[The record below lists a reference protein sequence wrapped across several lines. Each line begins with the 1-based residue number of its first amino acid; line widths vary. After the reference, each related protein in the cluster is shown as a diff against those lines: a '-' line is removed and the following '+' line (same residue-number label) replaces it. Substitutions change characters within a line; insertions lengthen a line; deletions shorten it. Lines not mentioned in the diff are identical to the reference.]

1 MIHASIL
8 KAQGDGLVI
17 TSRLEGGLGSM
28 VGLFVAT
35 YELNYGRMKARA
47 TF

>member
-1 MIHASIL
+1 MIDAWIM
-8 KAQGDGLVI
+8 KAQGNGLVT

-28 VGLFVAT
+28 VGLCVVT
-35 YELNYGRMKARA
+35 YELNYGHMKARA